1 MSSGRCGAYA
11 TPSTQNRALGMV
23 CTREERAAMSWMVP
37 RMLEAWVHVTKA
49 VLEDRRGLRESGV
62 REGLL
67 DLVGFHHF
75 MVRDWIEARA
85 TQDAML
91 ASWSIED
98 IMISEPAGKENACE
112 RLRKSWVVLE
122 PRTGKC

>member
-37 RMLEAWVHVTKA
+37 RMLEAWVHVTRA
-49 VLEDRRGLRESGV
+49 VLDDKRGLRDSV
-62 REGLL
+62 VSEGLF
-67 DLVGFHHF
+67 DFVGLHHF
-75 MVRDWIEARA
+75 MVKEWIEASA

-98 IMISEPAGKENACE
+98 IMIS
-112 RLRKSWVVLE
+112 
-122 PRTGKC
+122 